1 MTTAVSDPAAHL
13 VLGEA
18 PLAIDVATTLGTTP
32 LSAYVGQGL
41 VLYFYPKDDTPG
53 CTVEG
58 QDFTR
63 LHKEFLAAGFQVV
76 GVSRDSLRAH
86 QRFIEKY
93 NYTIALISDPDE
105 VLCGI
110 FGVMKNKTMYGK
122 PVRGV
127 DRSTFVF
134 DAQGHMMAA
143 WRSVKVPGHAE
154 EVLARV
160 KQK

>member
-1 MTTAVSDPAAHL
+1 MIDDRSAAL
-13 VLGEA
+13 VLGQG
-18 PLAIDVATTLGTTP
+18 PLDVNVQTTLGETR
-32 LSAYVGQGL
+32 LSAYLGKGL

-63 LHKEFLAAGFQVV
+63 LHADFLAAGYQVV

-93 NYTIALISDPDE
+93 SYTVALISDPDE
-105 VLCGI
+105 VLCSA
-110 FGVMKNKTMYGK
+110 FGVMKDKTMYGK

-134 DAQGHMMAA
+134 NRQGQMVAA

-154 EVLARV
+154 EVLAKV
-160 KQK
+160 HALSA